1 MDLWPEL
8 FVDLGHMKRNS
19 FLTRLLYK
27 LEHKSY
33 READSIIF
41 SFKGGKDYIIEK
53 GWSKEVGGDVDTS
66 NIGYLNNGVD
76 LVTVDKQKVE
86 HVLIDS
92 DLDSGKF
99 KVIYLGSISEFNGL
113 DVLVYAAKELEER
126 CVDDVEILVYGYGN
140 QEDRL
145 KKLVKDLNL
154 QNIRFKGGLDKKYA
168 MNLLSRGDLTVF
180 TFKDTKLLRYGVS
193 PNKLFMYF
201 ASGKPVLSMIKP
213 SYDLVEE
220 KKAGIS
226 VENNPKNVADAILK
240 FKNMEEEE
248 YLEYCRNSR
257 KTAEEYDYR
266 NLVDVLVNHIER

>member
-1 MDLWPEL
+1 MNINRIEKLIRL
-8 FVDLGHMKRNS
+8 F
-19 FLTRLLYK
+19 
-27 LEHKSY
+27 
-33 READSIIF
+33 F

-154 QNIRFKGGLDKKYA
+154 QNIRFKGVLDKKYA
-168 MNLLSRGDLTVF
+168 MNLLSRGDLTVL
-180 TFKDTKLLRYGVS
+180 LLR
-193 PNKLFMYF
+193 
-201 ASGKPVLSMIKP
+201 I
-213 SYDLVEE
+213 
-220 KKAGIS
+220 
-226 VENNPKNVADAILK
+226 
-240 FKNMEEEE
+240 
-248 YLEYCRNSR
+248 RNF
-257 KTAEEYDYR
+257 
-266 NLVDVLVNHIER
+266 